1 MELSTSAVPS
11 ATTAIMPDI
20 TLHDAAA
27 RDLPHGLFGASGPR
41 ESGETA
47 AGLAMRASFCPY
59 CEFAGAASSANDTA
73 ALFPPPGALPYH
85 REIGPPRTQ
94 WPQDSGAFTYGG
106 PGAEGYDKRPADLDY
121 LSLAFVKAG
130 GGLVLTST
138 ACVADTLP
146 DISGECERGHT
157 AGEAVQD
164 ICGVYGGVYEYG
176 ALPGIR
182 VMQYGMSVGNA
193 ARMEEFESVHHIAEE
208 FGETGRDDA
217 GHDDAR
223 GLN

>member
-1 MELSTSAVPS
+1 MELTTSAVPS

-27 RDLPHGLFGASGPR
+27 RDLPHGLFGVSDPR

-59 CEFAGAASSANDTA
+59 CEFAGSASSANDTA
-73 ALFPPPGALPYH
+73 ALFPPPGALQYH

-94 WPQDSGAFTYGG
+94 SPQDSGAFAYGG
-106 PGAEGYDKRPADLDY
+106 PGAEGYDKRPADLDH
-121 LSLAFVKAG
+121 LSLTFVKAG

-138 ACVADTLP
+138 AYVADALP
-146 DISGECERGHT
+146 DISGEYERGHT
-157 AGEAVQD
+157 AGEAVRD
-164 ICGVYGGVYEYG
+164 ICDVYGGVYEYG
-176 ALPGIR
+176 GRPDVR
-182 VMQYGMSVGNA
+182 VMPYGMSVGNTIH
-193 ARMEEFESVHHIAEE
+193 EEWFESVHHMAEE

-217 GHDDAR
+217 GHDDAQWW
-223 GLN
+223 N